1 MPPSAEPSVKRLVEP
16 VDRWLTFGLAFVGGY
31 GDASGLILAQTFT
44 GHVTGN
50 LVLVAVAIVTRNWL
64 GTVRDLSAIATF
76 LFGIFLSVWVARLLR
91 TWPSWIVLPAVMSI
105 EVLLI
110 GGASCAVWLNA
121 GFGIEIFIICFSLA
135 LGLQNG
141 AFRSTGGIS
150 VHTTYLTGTIT
161 RLITV
166 EADKLASIQPPG
178 HGAVTDPTAIVLSG
192 IWACFVIGAV
202 AGVAMVLRFKA
213 LGILGA
219 ALILA
224 AMIGR
229 CWLVARRRTSIH

>member
-1 MPPSAEPSVKRLVEP
+1 MPPSVEPSAKRAVEP

-50 LVLVAVAIVTRNWL
+50 LVLVAVAIVTRNWQ
-64 GTVRDLSAIATF
+64 GTVRDLSAITTF
-76 LFGIFLSVWVARLLR
+76 LFGIFLSVWVSRSLHAR
-91 TWPSWIVLPAVMSI
+91 PSWIVLPVVMGI

-110 GGASCAVWLNA
+110 GGASWAIFLKG
-121 GFGIEIFIICFSLA
+121 GFGREIFIICFSLA

-150 VHTTYLTGTIT
+150 VHTTYLTGTVT
-161 RLITV
+161 RLITA
-166 EADKLASIQPPG
+166 EAVKLASLRPVEHAAP
-178 HGAVTDPTAIVLSG
+178 TDPTAILLAG
-192 IWACFVIGAV
+192 IWASFLMGAV

-213 LGILGA
+213 LGILVA
-219 ALILA
+219 PLTLVT
-224 AMIGR
+224 MIGR
-229 CWLVARRRTSIH
+229 CCFVARRQASAN